1 VVPDGRRCDS
11 QFTFASLSAAAVE
24 PAMTRL
30 RHDLESGTWHERHQ
44 DLLDAE
50 EADDGYRLLIAG

>member
-1 VVPDGRRCDS
+1 
-11 QFTFASLSAAAVE
+11 
-24 PAMTRL
+24 MTRL